1 MIPSQ
6 QILKARVTPE
16 ILSTVILNRSKYFE
30 TAEEF
35 IEMKRVFVKDAL
47 FDRVMLWVDMVISP
61 LITLFSAL
69 YYGEAPSI
77 FSIMGLYKTVSM
89 WNDWIYFQILKSEVH
104 EWTSIV
110 KSIGGPFIATNDPS
124 YHTYVYADGMQRL
137 HYACMGGAPS
147 LPKN

>member
-1 MIPSQ
+1 M
-6 QILKARVTPE
+6 TPQ

-35 IEMKRVFVKDAL
+35 IEMNKVFVKDAL
-47 FDRVMLWVDMVISP
+47 FDRLMLWVDMVISP
-61 LITLFSAL
+61 LITLLSTL

>member
-6 QILKARVTPE
+6 QTLKTRLTPQILAKI
-16 ILSTVILNRSKYFE
+16 ILSNKDHFE

-35 IEMKRVFVKDAL
+35 IEMNKVFVKDTL
-47 FDRVMLWVDMVISP
+47 IDQLMLWVDMVISP
-61 LITLFSAL
+61 LITLVSAV

-77 FSIMGLYKTVSM
+77 VSIMGLYKTVSM
-89 WNDWIYFQILKSEVH
+89 WNDWIYFQILKAEVH

-124 YHTYVYADGMQRL
+124 YHSYVYADGMQRL
-137 HYACMGGAPS
+137 HYICMGGAPS